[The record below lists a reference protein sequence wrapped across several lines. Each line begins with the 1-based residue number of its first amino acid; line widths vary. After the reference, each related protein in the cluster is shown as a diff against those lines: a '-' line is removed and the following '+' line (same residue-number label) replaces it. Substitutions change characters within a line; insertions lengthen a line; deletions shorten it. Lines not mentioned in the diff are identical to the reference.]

1 MDPTLLPGARE
12 GLDSRKYKVYAM
24 AELYNPDIFSSAVLA
39 ANKEE
44 WVADVKSAYM
54 DFMDF
59 ATRVKARPESTPTDK
74 EEVQNILG
82 AVSDDYAKFL
92 EDFSAKCL
100 LTPDTTTSS
109 DESSVNGSVIATVQ
123 NVEKV
128 RTAQI
133 EVNICKEKI
142 DNGVSMLD
150 AEVRRVSDWS
160 SAASHDIQLG
170 MSSVSS
176 WKKQLQELQNL
187 VWDMKRNTECYNLD
201 TDVMG
206 VYEAKVSKLYAEVHL
221 AIEVI
226 MNEDDTRCLYSLAQ
240 SKNAVVDYP
249 KFSGAF
255 GQDYHRFE
263 KEMKAAMVDN
273 RVRKDDQIKV
283 LRKNLSGGA
292 LDLVPENMTNVDKG
306 FLALSSLY
314 GSASKVM
321 GHRKKQLLSLGQY
334 PHSDTNKS
342 FSFVKSQ
349 VEWLMSSENYLQDIF
364 DIAATSDKLNRE
376 AYNPD
381 YFSEILYLFPLDV
394 YTKISCVD
402 GSVQS
407 QFRALFSI
415 IIDKRKELEVTLRY
429 LPEDTDS
436 SVKKRNNFSGRPPED
451 GGVSDEDE
459 VDRAYWELMYGYE
472 DK

>member
-100 LTPDTTTSS
+100 LTPNTTTSS

-226 MNEDDTRCLYSLAQ
+226 MNEDNTRCLYSLAQ

-342 FSFVKSQ
+342 FSLVKSQ

-407 QFRALFSI
+407 QFRAQRLLHVFKSQECNVITIYMTLTFILRPISI
-415 IIDKRKELEVTLRY
+415 LYRHPASALCVHL
-429 LPEDTDS
+429 
-436 SVKKRNNFSGRPPED
+436 
-451 GGVSDEDE
+451 
-459 VDRAYWELMYGYE
+459 
-472 DK
+472 